1 VRSRAATGTEAVSMT
16 ASHSDPDLPHRLTLH
31 DDDDVMIPLI
41 RKLERFG
48 PVSTEDRAILTRLCG
63 AITLV
68 GPRMEI
74 VREGERPDGVHV
86 LLEGMACRC
95 KLRANGTRQILAYLV
110 PGDFCDLDTGLL
122 DRRDHAITSLSAC
135 RFTRMGFAPLG
146 NLVREQ
152 ATLVTTLRRAN
163 LVDDA
168 ILREWIVNLGSRS
181 AIERIAH
188 LFLELL
194 MRLRAVGLA
203 RGEGYDLPVSQLD
216 LADATGLASV
226 HVNRTL
232 QDLKRQGLIELR
244 SRILTIRNV
253 QRLTSLAG
261 FDPRYLSLDPMA
273 SR

>member
-1 VRSRAATGTEAVSMT
+1 
-16 ASHSDPDLPHRLTLH
+16 
-31 DDDDVMIPLI
+31 
-41 RKLERFG
+41 
-48 PVSTEDRAILTRLCG
+48 
-63 AITLV
+63 
-68 GPRMEI
+68 
-74 VREGERPDGVHV
+74 
-86 LLEGMACRC
+86 
-95 KLRANGTRQILAYLV
+95 
-110 PGDFCDLDTGLL
+110 
-122 DRRDHAITSLSAC
+122 
-135 RFTRMGFAPLG
+135 MGFAPLG

-203 RGEGYDLPVSQLD
+203 RGDGYDLPVSQLD

-261 FDPRYLSLDPMA
+261 FDPRYLSLDPMT